1 MEEVFQSL
9 SFFSQPNPVY
19 SVLDLGFYLFVIGVY
34 GIFTNRKNIIV
45 ILMAIEIMLLA
56 INYNFLLVSVSIDDL
71 GGQIFTLLVLTVA
84 AAESA
89 IGLALLMIYFRARGS
104 IAIDFIR
111 LIKG

>member
-1 MEEVFQSL
+1 MEAVFAFLQEYCI
-9 SFFSQPNPVY
+9 FFFAESN
-19 SVLDLGFYLFVIGVY
+19 LGLYLFIIGVY
-34 GIFTNRKNIIV
+34 GIFANRKNIIV

-56 INYNFLLVSVSIDDL
+56 INYNFLMVSIKIDDL